1 MEDSFQVRGSFISSL
16 YLGYTIDDAVLVTT
30 TVTAPEEGVPPP
42 STGPASTPF
51 VLTASLKILPDKKDV
66 FMKWAVDV
74 DKAVEDVET
83 GMLMH
88 TCCVDPSDPLTFT
101 WVEVCEF
108 LCLTTRRPATGAALT
123 PVGAIFATLSQTKT
137 MPRSSRTWPIQA
149 LAKPWTNCPSSSI
162 RRVVE

>member
-1 MEDSFQVRGSFISSL
+1 MPTTTTTETTTAAG
-16 YLGYTIDDAVLVTT
+16 GTTTTVTT

-137 MPRSSRTWPIQA
+137 MPRSSRTWPIRA
-149 LAKPWTNCPSSSI
+149 
-162 RRVVE
+162 